1 MNSRINDLSKR
12 VLSSRNTSTAQSY
25 QRQIES
31 KSKEL
36 VRIQGKIADFE
47 KKIADK
53 RKELSRNQEYLTK
66 ALDAENK
73 KRQDD
78 ELKFLKEKERLNRSD
93 LNNLRSYGD
102 EIQRQQRIFQNY
114 QVPERELT
122 GHDVDYSL
130 KELTDLHKRI
140 DSVLEKLEE
149 LGLGQEVIFEEIEE
163 LKAKSKKI
171 SKKDLA
177 MMLIGKLV
185 SVGTGKIDSKQAA
198 DIFQEITHIDL
209 TKWIG

>member
-1 MNSRINDLSKR
+1 M
-12 VLSSRNTSTAQSY
+12 
-25 QRQIES
+25 
-31 KSKEL
+31 
-36 VRIQGKIADFE
+36 
-47 KKIADK
+47 
-53 RKELSRNQEYLTK
+53 
-66 ALDAENK
+66 
-73 KRQDD
+73 
-78 ELKFLKEKERLNRSD
+78 
-93 LNNLRSYGD
+93 
-102 EIQRQQRIFQNY
+102 FQNY